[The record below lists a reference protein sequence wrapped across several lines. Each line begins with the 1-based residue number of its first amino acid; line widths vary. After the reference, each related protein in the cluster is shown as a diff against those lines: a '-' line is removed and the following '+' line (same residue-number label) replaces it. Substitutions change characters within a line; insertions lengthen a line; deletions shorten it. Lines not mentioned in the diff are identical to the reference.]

1 MNRVLVDLK
10 SALRNL
16 NFAILLSP
24 LPLALSL
31 LYALAFALSVTAQ
44 AQQPTKIP
52 RIGYLAGGGSA
63 PHPALI
69 QGLRELGYIEG
80 KNIAIEFRS
89 REGRPGSER
98 ELAQEFVRSKMD
110 IIIGDGTAQAR
121 AAKEATSTIPIVM
134 AGTTDPVGTGLIAS
148 LAQPGGN
155 VTGLSSISGDLGGKL
170 LELLKEIVPK
180 LSRVV
185 VPGATPGSPPQDVFI
200 KEMELPARVLKV
212 QVIRL
217 AVRGPEDYANIFQ
230 VATRERAQALVVRIP
245 PYTPSEQRR
254 QFVELVNKYRLPAI
268 YQASNWIESGGLIS
282 YGADRNFQY
291 QRAAVFVDKILKGTK
306 PADIPVEQP
315 LKFELV
321 INLKAAK
328 QIGVTIPPNV
338 LARADRVIK

>member
-1 MNRVLVDLK
+1 MKRFLILDFGFSISSSK
-10 SALRNL
+10 SKRA
-16 NFAILLSP
+16 FG
-24 LPLALSL
+24 LALSGL
-31 LYALAFALSVTAQ
+31 LFAVSVAAQ

-69 QGLRELGYIEG
+69 QALRELGYIEG

-98 ELAQEFVRSKMD
+98 ELAQEFVRSKVD

-134 AGTTDPVGTGLIAS
+134 TGTTDPVGTGLIAS
-148 LAQPGGN
+148 LARPGGN

-170 LELLKEIVPK
+170 LELLKEIVPN

-185 VPGATPGSPPQDVFI
+185 VPGATPGSPTQDVFI

-217 AVRGPEDYANIFQ
+217 AVRGPEDYANIFR
-230 VATRERAQALVVRIP
+230 VATRERAQALAVRVP
-245 PYTPSEQRR
+245 PYTPSEQRK
-254 QFVELVNKYRLPAI
+254 QFVELVNKHRLPAI

-282 YGADRNFQY
+282 YGADRNFQF
-291 QRAAVFVDKILKGTK
+291 QRAAVYVDKILKGTK

-315 LKFELV
+315 LKIEFV
-321 INLKAAK
+321 VNLKAAK
-328 QIGVTIPPNV
+328 QIGLTIPPNV
-338 LARADRVIK
+338 LARADKVLR

>member
-1 MNRVLVDLK
+1 LLFTLSFSGVLL
-10 SALRNL
+10 
-16 NFAILLSP
+16 
-24 LPLALSL
+24 
-31 LYALAFALSVTAQ
+31 FALGLPVNAQ
-44 AQQPTKIP
+44 RPARIP

-69 QGLRELGYIEG
+69 QALRELGYVEG

-89 REGRPGSER
+89 REGKRGRER
-98 ELAQEFVRSKMD
+98 ELAQELVRSKMD
-110 IIIGDGTAQAR
+110 IIIADGTAQAL

-134 AGTTDPVGTGLIAS
+134 TGTTDPVGTGLITS
-148 LAQPGGN
+148 LARPGGN

-170 LELLKEIVPK
+170 LELLKEIEPN

-212 QVIRL
+212 QLIRL
-217 AVRGPEDYANIFQ
+217 SVRGPEDYENIFR
-230 VATRERAQALVVRIP
+230 VATKERA
-245 PYTPSEQRR
+245 
-254 QFVELVNKYRLPAI
+254 KHRLPAI

-315 LKFELV
+315 LKIELV
-321 INLKAAK
+321 FNLKAAK
-328 QIGVTIPPNV
+328 QIGLTIQPNV
-338 LARADRVIK
+338 LSRADRVIK

>member
-1 MNRVLVDLK
+1 MRKFFGFTLG
-10 SALRNL
+10 
-16 NFAILLSP
+16 P
-24 LPLALSL
+24 LPFPLSL
-31 LYALAFALSVTAQ
+31 VGALLFALSVTAQ

-69 QGLRELGYIEG
+69 QALRELGYIEG
-80 KNIAIEFRS
+80 KNIAVEFRS

-98 ELAQEFVRSKMD
+98 ELAQDFVRSKMD

-148 LAQPGGN
+148 LARPGGN

-200 KEMELPARVLKV
+200 KEMELPARLLKV

-291 QRAAVFVDKILKGTK
+291 QRVAVFVDKILEGTK

-315 LKFELV
+315 LKIEFV
-321 INLKAAK
+321 VNLKAAK
-328 QIGVTIPPNV
+328 QIGLTIPPNV
-338 LARADRVIK
+338 LVRADRVIK

>member
-1 MNRVLVDLK
+1 VSSDEWIEVEKKHMK
-10 SALRNL
+10 KKHTT
-16 NFAILLSP
+16 
-24 LPLALSL
+24 LALCAML
-31 LYALAFALSVTAQ
+31 LALCVAAE
-44 AQQPTKIP
+44 AQQPTKVP

-69 QGLRELGYIEG
+69 QALRELGYIEG

-134 AGTTDPVGTGLIAS
+134 TGTTDPVGTGLIAS
-148 LAQPGGN
+148 LARPGGN

-212 QVIRL
+212 HVIRL
-217 AVRGPEDYANIFQ
+217 AVRGPEDYENIFR

-245 PYTPSEQRR
+245 PYTPSEHRR
-254 QFVELVNKYRLPAI
+254 QFVELVNKHRLPAI

-291 QRAAVFVDKILKGTK
+291 QRAAVFVDKILKGIK

-315 LKFELV
+315 LKIEFV
-321 INLKAAK
+321 VNLKAAK
-328 QIGVTIPPNV
+328 QIGLTIPPNV
-338 LARADRVIK
+338 LARADRIIR